1 MNVKE
6 HETCM
11 CGATEVQLAL
21 FDERERLS
29 EIVEAWITKV
39 NEALGTDISTDGLLF
54 DCGWFPIETYCKL
67 EIAD

>member
-6 HETCM
+6 HEMCM

-29 EIVEAWITKV
+29 EIVENWITEV
-39 NEALGTDISTDGLLF
+39 NKALGTDISTDYLMF
-54 DCGWFPIETYCKL
+54 DCGWYPDEKYCKL